1 MAVSILTATLLIPT
15 SAGAAISSPNMVPDF
30 DNYSTPVIM
39 PGDVG
44 ILSFTVKN
52 RYNVTMTNVTLT
64 VEIYKYATYYEAKD
78 AENVPDAPVTEN
90 ANRTIVQI
98 ISNIYPNASIPVSF
112 KIYTQP
118 TTPEGVYF
126 VRSKMEFVYAGV
138 NKTQCLMKSRGYF
151 DNNLWN
157 AALNIPDNVNRSNET
172 QMIQYPGGINISMLG
187 VDGIL
192 PDTSLSVKTT
202 VQLWPPAAMLKTA
215 PVLVVIIGITAFFGV
230 LTAIFYWQ
238 DSKEPK
244 KQKKRLRKR

>member
-1 MAVSILTATLLIPT
+1 MVVSILTLSLLAP
-15 SAGAAISSPNMVPDF
+15 SSVGASISSPNMVPDF

-64 VEIYKYATYYEAKD
+64 VEIYKYATYYG
-78 AENVPDAPVTEN
+78 AEDIENTSNAPVTEN
-90 ANRTIVQI
+90 ANHTIVQL
-98 ISNIYPNASIPVSF
+98 ISNIYPNASIPISF
-112 KIYTQP
+112 KIYTQS

-126 VRSKMEFVYAGV
+126 VRSKMEFVYAGI

-157 AALNIPDNVNRSNET
+157 AAANIPDNVNRSNET
-172 QMIQYPGGINISMLG
+172 QMLQYPGGINISVLG
-187 VDGIL
+187 IDGIL

-202 VQLWPPAAMLKTA
+202 VQLWPPAAMLNTA
-215 PVLVVIIGITAFFGV
+215 PVLVVLIGITAFFGV
-230 LTAIFYWQ
+230 LTAVFYWR
-238 DSKEPK
+238 DSKEPD
-244 KQKKRLRKR
+244 KQKKKLRKL